1 MEEVDRH
8 AKHAFSRGFWGHA
21 PPENFWKMSF
31 NIAILKVLDMLL
43 IITVSQNCESV
54 SLKILQ

>member
-31 NIAILKVLDMLL
+31 NIAILKVLDNHV
-43 IITVSQNCESV
+43 IDNNSESK
-54 SLKILQ
+54 L